1 MNGLS
6 KYYIK
11 KIISCFALEI
21 TATETAKK
29 LKVNR
34 NTVNK
39 YFRIIREA
47 LLEYQMLQLKN
58 LSMNTSDKQYL
69 FGWHKN
75 DGLVYSPVEDAQMF
89 SLITNSG
96 KVFIKQEPANFSK
109 NTTESV
115 HLPLVESGN
124 IPAESSNGKN
134 PIPNTSTGKEIFKG
148 YLTGT
153 NDPAFHFFM
162 YAKQKLLK
170 FYGVKEEYTYLYLKE
185 LEFRFNHTGRDLSN
199 LILKLLPHHSPE
211 WNRTTKHRR

>member
-47 LLEYQMLQLKN
+47 LLDYQELQVKSLN
-58 LSMNTSDKQYL
+58 LHSSDKHYV

-75 DGLVYSPVEDAQMF
+75 DGLVYAPVEEAQMF
-89 SLITNSG
+89 SLLTNSG
-96 KVFIKQEPANFSK
+96 KIFIKKEADNVQTGNAGLINLPPLETVS
-109 NTTESV
+109 TSTES
-115 HLPLVESGN
+115 
-124 IPAESSNGKN
+124 ANGKQMN
-134 PIPNTSTGKEIFKG
+134 GNTSTGKEPLRSISA
-148 YLTGT
+148 GT

-185 LEFRFNHTGRDLSN
+185 LEFRFNHNGRDLSN